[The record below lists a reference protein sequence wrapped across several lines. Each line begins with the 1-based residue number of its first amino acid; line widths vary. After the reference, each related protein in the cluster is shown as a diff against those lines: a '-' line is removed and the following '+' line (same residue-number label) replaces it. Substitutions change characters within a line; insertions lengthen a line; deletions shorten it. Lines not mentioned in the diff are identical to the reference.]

1 MSRPVV
7 LDPEAQAEFDDGYDF
22 YEARRV
28 GLGGAFADA
37 VEAVVCGIRATP
49 GMHAAVFGG
58 RWCVG
63 FRTAST
69 TWKNRPRCA

>member
-22 YEARRV
+22 YEARRA

-37 VEAVVCGIRATP
+37 VEAVVRGFPYCVYYLEEPTQVRAISVF
-49 GMHAAVFGG
+49 HA
-58 RWCVG
+58 RRDPTIWQ
-63 FRTAST
+63 
-69 TWKNRPRCA
+69 